1 MADDDITKLIAGLT
15 KSLVTKDDIR
25 ELATKEDVRVVK
37 EDIRR
42 LETRLVKKMDEL
54 NTKADTIMEFADEVD
69 KIAVD
74 HEKRLKKIENIP
86 VIAHQITS

>member
-86 VIAHQITS
+86 VIAHQIKS

>member
-54 NTKADTIMEFADEVD
+54 NTKADTIMEFADEGD

-86 VIAHQITS
+86 VIAHQIKS